1 MSFIENLDASL
12 NTSRPVNS
20 GVMSAL
26 RLHVKKSPAAPL
38 LCDGRVEWIMR
49 EAG

>member
-1 MSFIENLDASL
+1 MLFDIV
-12 NTSRPVNS
+12 SRPVNS

-26 RLHVKKSPAAPL
+26 RLDSTLIPAASQL
-38 LCDGRVEWIMR
+38 NDVQLARIIR